1 MHTEILTIPCLQ
13 DNYAYIIH
21 NHKRKETFLID
32 APESFPIIKILEE
45 KNWKLKKIIFTH
57 HHSDHIMGTNDLV
70 KKYNPILV
78 GAKTDTHRLPILKE
92 KIKVNQ
98 ILKIGDL
105 RFDIID
111 APGHTIGHLAF
122 YCNELEALFTGD
134 SLMAFGCGR
143 LFEGTAAMM
152 LKTLNQFKKLPIETK
167 IYSGHEYAIKN
178 LEFALSVDSENI
190 ALQKKYLQIK
200 DQINRNLPSV
210 PSTLKDE
217 LKINPF
223 LRANTI
229 EIKTALDMV
238 NDTNE
243 NVFAEL
249 RRRRDSF

>member
-1 MHTEILTIPCLQ
+1 M
-13 DNYAYIIH
+13 
-21 NHKRKETFLID
+21 
-32 APESFPIIKILEE
+32 
-45 KNWKLKKIIFTH
+45 
-57 HHSDHIMGTNDLV
+57 
-70 KKYNPILV
+70 
-78 GAKTDTHRLPILKE
+78 LKE

-152 LKTLNQFKKLPIETK
+152 YKTLNQFKKLPIETK

-249 RRRRDSF
+249 RRRRDLF